1 MVVGSFPRQ
10 LSKTILPGGYS
21 ARLGVESGGR
31 AGNKVKTMRY
41 LKYFALLGAL
51 LFIASVGSVKAQ
63 DYDNGY
69 YADYDAYGP
78 PPVCPYGYFSYY
90 PYACAPYGYW
100 GPNYFADGLFIGVG
114 PWYGWGFGRGFRGH
128 GGFGRGFHDGRGF
141 GRGFNSRGFAGRG
154 FNGRSGFA
162 NRGSFGNRGSFSRG
176 FAGGNRGGFSR
187 GGGNR
192 GGGFSRG
199 GGSFHGGGG
208 GFHGG
213 GGGSHGGGGHGGGG
227 HGGGHR

>member
-1 MVVGSFPRQ
+1 MYVGSFPRR
-10 LSKTILPGGYS
+10 LLKIILPGGYS
-21 ARLGVESGGR
+21 ARLGVESGYR
-31 AGNKVKTMRY
+31 AGHKVKIMRY

-51 LFIASVGSVKAQ
+51 LLISVGSVKAQ
-63 DYDNGY
+63 DYGGDY
-69 YADYDAYGP
+69 YADYGAYGP

-100 GPNYFADGLFIGVG
+100 GPSYFADGVFIGVG
-114 PWYGWGFGRGFRGH
+114 PWFGWGFGRGFHGH

-154 FNGRSGFA
+154 FNGRSGFGNRSGFA
-162 NRGSFGNRGSFSRG
+162 NRGGFSRG
-176 FAGGNRGGFSR
+176 FAGGGSR
-187 GGGNR
+187 GFA
-192 GGGFSRG
+192 GGG
-199 GGSFHGGGG
+199 FHGGGG

-213 GGGSHGGGGHGGGG
+213 GGGFHGGGGGGFHGGGGG